1 MRRGIIAS
9 RGTGKHDK
17 LVASVIK
24 FLIKKCDASPLEI
37 ETEKEVEI
45 RGKKTYFDVVWKET
59 YIECMAS
66 VGGISEEKIEFLSDM
81 KIPVV
86 LAVPKDLRIGS
97 FSRRLIMRIKAVLL
111 FDLEKQEL
119 SKTFNNIDEWLGYIA
134 LDREDK
140 TLNIDL

>member
-1 MRRGIIAS
+1 MRRGIITS
-9 RGTGKHDK
+9 RGSGKHDK

-37 ETEKEVEI
+37 ETEKELEI
-45 RGKKTYFDVVWKET
+45 QGKKAYFDVVWNGT

-66 VGGISEEKIEFLSDM
+66 AEGLDENKVAALNIM

-86 LAVPKDLRIGS
+86 VAVPKGLVVKS
-97 FSRRLIMRIKAVLL
+97 LSKRLITRIEAVLV

-119 SKTFNNIDEWLGYIA
+119 FRTFDNVDEWLGYIV
-134 LDREDK
+134 LDKDDK
-140 TLNIDL
+140 TININL